1 MLSKTANYLARR
13 LLNNNVIKEDSFDIY
28 VYGFELLISF
38 LFSTLLVIASG
49 IIIGKLLE
57 TLAFLVVFIFLRSYS
72 GGYHAKKYS
81 ICTIVTLGVYAAVI
95 LLSSF
100 INVNAVSYLL
110 LWIVGFTL
118 LFLWAPIENPNK
130 EITNKR
136 KIIYKWISILL
147 FVIFLVVGI
156 LFIQLYPQISN
167 TVFFTL
173 CADIILMLPEKLRK
187 GDKKDVIL

>member
-100 INVNAVSYLL
+100 INVNVVSYLL
-110 LWIVGFTL
+110 LGIVGFIL

-156 LFIQLYPQISN
+156 LFIQIYPQISN

>member
-13 LLNNNVIKEDSFDIY
+13 LLNNNVIKEDSFEIY

-100 INVNAVSYLL
+100 INVNVVSYLL
-110 LWIVGFTL
+110 LGIVGFIL

-156 LFIQLYPQISN
+156 LFIQIYPQISN

>member
-38 LFSTLLVIASG
+38 LFSTLLVIVSG

-57 TLAFLVVFIFLRSYS
+57 TLTFLVVFIFLRSYS

-81 ICTIVTLGVYAAVI
+81 ICTIVTLGVYAVVI

-100 INVNAVSYLL
+100 VNVNIMFYLL
-110 LWIVGFTL
+110 LGIVGFIL

-130 EITNKR
+130 EITDKR
-136 KIIYKWISILL
+136 KILYKWISILL
-147 FVIFLVVGI
+147 CVIFLVVGI
-156 LFIQLYPQISN
+156 LFIQLHPLISN
-167 TVFFTL
+167 AVFFTL
-173 CADIILMLPEKLRK
+173 CADIILMLPDKFRK

>member
-13 LLNNNVIKEDSFDIY
+13 LLNNNIIKEDSYDIY

-38 LFSTLLVIASG
+38 LFSTFLVIVSG
-49 IIIGKLLE
+49 IIIGKPLE

-100 INVNAVSYLL
+100 VNVNIMFYLL
-110 LWIVGFTL
+110 LGIVGFIL

-130 EITNKR
+130 EITDKR
-136 KIIYKWISILL
+136 KILYKWISILL

-156 LFIQLYPQISN
+156 LFIQLHPLISN
-167 TVFFTL
+167 AVFFTL
-173 CADIILMLPEKLRK
+173 CADIILMLPDKFRK